1 MVLKYKMLTIKSG
14 MITLN
19 QNKMLEDI
27 LIALIVGFLMML
39 LQWDNWN
46 KK

>member
-19 QNKMLEDI
+19 QNKMLEEI
-27 LIALIVGFLMML
+27 LVAILGGILMML
-39 LQWDNWN
+39 IQWDPRN